1 MFQPPRT
8 RNLYHV
14 VIDVATGQSSE
25 VLDSI
30 KIYIYIYIYIYARYI
45 YTGCTLKIIDIH
57 RASRTFVWISPAV
70 CSTSQKSDAATTPGV
85 HCRDVRAWGYTT
97 TAMHD
102 ASSPPRL
109 SLGKVATPEN

>member
-30 KIYIYIYIYIYARYI
+30 KIYIYIYISIYIYMPGIYI
-45 YTGCTLKIIDIH
+45 Q
-57 RASRTFVWISPAV
+57 AV
-70 CSTSQKSDAATTPGV
+70 
-85 HCRDVRAWGYTT
+85 H
-97 TAMHD
+97 
-102 ASSPPRL
+102 
-109 SLGKVATPEN
+109 